1 MRRAIRTVAIVGGGP
16 AGASLGAYLASA
28 GLRVAL
34 FDAGSKP
41 ELVVGESLV
50 PAVVG
55 FLRKLGI
62 EDEVAGYSTLK
73 PGATFTMPHDQEQM
87 HFRFDE
93 VRKAQIPYS
102 YNTPR
107 DRLDASIRAA
117 AVRAGAALFS
127 GRARVERAG
136 PGERVR
142 LSDDTLE
149 RTGGFLGE
157 QPDLVVDASGRSRNI
172 SRLLALPTE
181 AGPRRDTALHAHMEG
196 IDLCHEGH
204 VHSSILER
212 GWSWRIPLPGRVS
225 VGLVIPSEF
234 LATFGDTL
242 EDQYDTFLRSD
253 PVARGFSEH
262 AKRITPVFRYTNYQL
277 RSLRGVG
284 PNWALVGDAF
294 GFIDPVF
301 SSGMLVGLDSAF
313 ELSRAVLDGSDRA
326 FARYERHVQR
336 HLGHWYRAVGHF
348 YDGRLFTLFR
358 VGNFM
363 RQTRL
368 GGLMEPHFL
377 THMPRVFTG
386 EATHR
391 RYSVG
396 LLNFMCRY
404 GLARNDPAKL
414 AVG

>member
-1 MRRAIRTVAIVGGGP
+1 MDRVIRCVAIVGGGP
-16 AGASLGAYLASA
+16 AGASLGAYLAGA

-34 FDAGSKP
+34 FDSGAKP
-41 ELVVGESLV
+41 DLVVGESLV

-62 EDEVAGYSTLK
+62 EDEVASYSTVK
-73 PGATFTMPHDQEQM
+73 PGATFTMPGNQEQM
-87 HFRFDE
+87 SFRFDE
-93 VRKAQIPYS
+93 VRKAEIPYA
-102 YNTPR
+102 YNVPR
-107 DRLDASIRAA
+107 DRLDASIRDA
-117 AVRAGAALFS
+117 AVRAGAAYFP
-127 GRARVERAG
+127 GRAQVERDG
-136 PGERVR
+136 QGERVL

-149 RTGGFLGE
+149 RTGGFLSG
-157 QPDLVVDASGRSRNI
+157 QPDLLVDASGRSRTI
-172 SRLLALPTE
+172 SRLLDLPTQ

-196 IDLCHEGH
+196 VELSHEGH
-204 VHSSILER
+204 VHSSILDH

-225 VGLVIPSEF
+225 VGLVTPSEV
-234 LATFGDTL
+234 LATFGESL
-242 EDQYDTFLRSD
+242 EEQYDAYLRAD
-253 PVARGFSEH
+253 PVARGWTEH
-262 AKRITPVFRYTNYQL
+262 AKRITPVFKYSNYQL

-301 SSGMLVGLDSAF
+301 SSGTLVGLDSAF
-313 ELSRAVLDGSDRA
+313 ALSRAVLDGSERS
-326 FARYERHVQR
+326 FARYEQHVLR
-336 HLGHWYRAVGHF
+336 HLGNWYRAVGHF

-363 RQTRL
+363 RQRLL

-377 THMPRVFTG
+377 THLPRVFTG

-396 LLNFMCRY
+396 LLNFMCEY
-404 GLARNDPAKL
+404 ALARNDPSSL
-414 AVG
+414 AVR